1 MPERL
6 VIDGAHGEGGG
17 QILRTAI
24 ALAAMTGTPIRIEN
38 IRANRPNPGL
48 AAQHVTAVQA
58 VAEICRATVAGVDI
72 GAQTLDF
79 APGAQPVAGDYTFD
93 VAAARQGGSA
103 GATTLVAAAVVP
115 PLGLAPG
122 VSTVTIRGGTHMAW
136 SPPFDYMRDV
146 WLPAL
151 AQIGIEG
158 SAELAAWGWFP
169 AGGGE
174 IRLTLQGRS
183 ATAAPP
189 TPLTLTAP
197 GELRRVSGR
206 AVAANLPAHIPQRM
220 VDRAQALLAE
230 TDVADEIVPERVRAA
245 CPGAGIFL
253 VAEYDNVRCGF
264 SALGEVGKPSEQVAE
279 EAVENLQTHQL
290 SGAALDIHLADQILL
305 PLAFAGGVSEFT
317 VPRISQHLETNAH
330 VIEQFSVA
338 EISLSSDAAGVARVR
353 VAPQPT
359 LENG

>member
-6 VIDGAHGEGGG
+6 LIDGAYGEGGG

-24 ALAAMTGTPIRIEN
+24 TLAAITGRPVGIEN

-48 AAQHVTAVQA
+48 AAQHVTAVRA
-58 VAEICRATVAGVDI
+58 VAEICRATVTGVEI
-72 GAQTLDF
+72 GSQAIDF
-79 APGAQPVAGDYTFD
+79 APGGPPDAGTYSFD

-115 PLGLAPG
+115 PLSLTAGE
-122 VSTVTIRGGTHMAW
+122 STVTIRGGTHMAW

-151 AQIGIEG
+151 AQIGIDG
-158 SAELAAWGWFP
+158 SAELSTWGWFP

-174 IRLTLQGRS
+174 IHLTIHGRA
-183 ATAAPP
+183 ATAEPLM
-189 TPLTLTAP
+189 PLTLTEP
-197 GELRRVSGR
+197 GKLRRISGR

-220 VDRAQALLAE
+220 VDRARALLPEAALPVNL
-230 TDVADEIVPERVRAA
+230 VAERVRAK

-253 VAEYDNVRCGF
+253 IAEYDAICCGF
-264 SALGEVGKPSEQVAE
+264 SALGEVGKPSETVAE
-279 EAVENLQTHQL
+279 EAVDGLRAHQA

-305 PLAFAGGVSEFT
+305 PLAFAGGISEFT
-317 VPRISQHLETNAH
+317 VPHASRHLETNAH
-330 VIEQFSVA
+330 VIEQFGVA
-338 EISLSSDAAGVARVR
+338 RIALIPDPAGVARVR
-353 VAPQPT
+353 VVPQST
-359 LENG
+359 LRNG

>member
-1 MPERL
+1 MPEPL
-6 VIDGAHGEGGG
+6 IIDGAYGEGGG
-17 QILRTAI
+17 QILRTAF
-24 ALAAMTGTPIRIEN
+24 ALAAITGTPIRIEN

-48 AAQHVTAVQA
+48 AAQHVTAVRA
-58 VAEICRATVAGVDI
+58 VAEICQASVTGAEI
-72 GAQTLDF
+72 GAQSLDF
-79 APGAQPVAGDYTFD
+79 APGGPPVAGDYFFD

-115 PLGLAPG
+115 PLSLAPG

-151 AQIGIEG
+151 AKIGIDG

-174 IRLTLQGRS
+174 ILLTLQGRA
-183 ATAAPP
+183 ATAGPL

-197 GELRRVSGR
+197 GELRRISGR

-220 VDRAQALLAE
+220 VDRARALLSEAGPPV
-230 TDVADEIVPERVRAA
+230 DIVAERVRAV

-253 VAEYDNVRCGF
+253 VAEYDAICCGF
-264 SALGEVGKPSEQVAE
+264 SALGAVGKPAETVAE
-279 EAVENLQTHQL
+279 EAVDGLRTHQET
-290 SGAALDIHLADQILL
+290 GAALDMHLADQILL

-317 VPRISQHLETNAH
+317 VPRISHHLETNAH
-330 VIEQFSVA
+330 VIEQFGVA
-338 EISLSSDAAGVARVR
+338 QISLSSDPAGVARVR
-353 VAPQPT
+353 VVPQST
-359 LENG
+359 LRNG